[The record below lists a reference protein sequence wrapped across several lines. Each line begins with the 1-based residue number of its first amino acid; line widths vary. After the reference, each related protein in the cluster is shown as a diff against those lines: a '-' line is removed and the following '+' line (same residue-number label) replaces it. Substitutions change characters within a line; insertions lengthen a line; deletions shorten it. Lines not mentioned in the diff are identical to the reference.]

1 METFMSMSNRTIKKN
16 LRLNFSLTHT
26 FNQQAWKFLQSFLF
40 LKADGFTKTKTKIE
54 ASKL

>member
-26 FNQQAWKFLQSFLF
+26 FNQLAWEFLQSILF